1 MVGKETID
9 LKNLIT
15 PGELCEL
22 LHVKM
27 TWIYRQVRE
36 ENIPYCKI
44 GKYLRF
50 YRPEIEKWVA
60 QCQVNR

>member
-1 MVGKETID
+1 MAAKITMD
-9 LKNLIT
+9 LKDLLT
-15 PGELCEL
+15 PEELCQL

-36 ENIPYCKI
+36 GTIPHFKV

-50 YRPEIEKWVA
+50 FRPDVEKWVA
-60 QCQVNR
+60 QCQVKR